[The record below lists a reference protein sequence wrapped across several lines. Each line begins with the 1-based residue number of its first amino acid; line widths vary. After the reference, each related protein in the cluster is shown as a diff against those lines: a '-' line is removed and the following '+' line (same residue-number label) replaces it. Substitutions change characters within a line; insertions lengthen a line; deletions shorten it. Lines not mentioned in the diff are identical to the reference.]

1 MINNILKQRFNFF
14 EITLYRDYSTLSSRP
29 EKEKVASIE
38 LETSG
43 IDKIFLFLN
52 ETIPS
57 RRLSANDTLFLHN
70 KKGNKK
76 KNTKFFYCADDL
88 PDDKIKLY
96 SFGTIYTQDENKL
109 KKYYG
114 DPFAKIKTTIL
125 ERNISMSDE
134 KISIRF
140 CRFEKYRDL
149 NCKYFRKSSHS
160 MGVTMNLK
168 TGNIIIYRGDKKV
181 MKIRQNSFM
190 YLQEIL
196 KDFLKETN
204 ACTYDF
210 SLLSPK
216 SKPRPTDKI
225 NELFLNEFVDSEFN
239 KILFHAISSKTQ
251 QPDSC
256 DFADSKM
263 ITDFAYKGFL
273 KLFVEVN
280 EIKVPNN
287 YEDLMLRWY
296 PTKKYLKN
304 NDNKLIVSILDRMG
318 LKTKS
323 LIKLLHSNPKLDLC
337 KLTLLGK
344 YFGYSNVHKYI
355 HNLSPHYFDN
365 NWILHDDKNNI
376 ESMYSILNDKF
387 EYDIRDSERS
397 VLLKLINDFFNDI
410 NLLSPAINDA
420 QTIKH
425 QIRQFNDHL
434 DLITKIRVHI
444 PEMEI
449 RCQSLMDFHN
459 EHLELSKIER
469 SIKKGYSIQYTFK
482 NDLIKRI
489 EEVITPGMVNTLEGN
504 DFYPVILKSD
514 AEYTEEGAHMH
525 HCVATYAD
533 RENSIIVSIREKSA
547 EGHERV
553 TCEFNTQKELVQ
565 AKYFCNAAPPER
577 FEAIIERLKHRVTT
591 YRGSIKSIG
600 QEKIP
605 LIINGR
611 TIQIKEREHDGI
623 YRLLFDNQGNF

>member
-1 MINNILKQRFNFF
+1 MVNNILKQRFNFF

-38 LETSG
+38 LETKG
-43 IDKIFLFLN
+43 IDDLFLFLD
-52 ETIPS
+52 ETITSKRVSTP
-57 RRLSANDTLFLHN
+57 DTLFLHN
-70 KKGNKK
+70 KKGK

-88 PDDKIKLY
+88 PDDKVQLY
-96 SFGTIYTQDENKL
+96 SLGTFYTQDETKL

-114 DPFAKIKTTIL
+114 DPFAKVKTTIL

-140 CRFEKYRDL
+140 CRYEKYRDL
-149 NCKYFRKSSHS
+149 NCKYFRKSSYS

-168 TGNIIIYRGDKKV
+168 TGNIIIYRGDKKL

-210 SLLSPK
+210 TFLSSK
-216 SKPRPTDKI
+216 SKPRRTDKI
-225 NELFLNEFVDSEFN
+225 NELFLNQFVDSEFN
-239 KILFHAISSKTQ
+239 KILFHTISSKTQ
-251 QPDSC
+251 QPDSRYFV
-256 DFADSKM
+256 DPKT

-273 KLFVEVN
+273 KLFIQVN
-280 EIKVPNN
+280 KIKVPNN

-323 LIKLLHSNPKLDLC
+323 LIKLLHNNPKLDLC

-355 HNLSPHYFDN
+355 HNLSPYYFQN
-365 NWILHDDKNNI
+365 SWILYDDQNHI

-397 VLLKLINDFFNDI
+397 ILLKLINDFFNDI
-410 NLLSPAINDA
+410 NVSSPAMNDS

-434 DLITKIRVHI
+434 DLISKIRVHI

-449 RCQSLMDFHN
+449 KCHGLMDFHH
-459 EHLELSKIER
+459 EHLELSKIDR
-469 SIKKGYSIQYTFK
+469 SIKKGYSIQYTFDDK
-482 NDLIKRI
+482 LIKRV
-489 EEVITPGMVNTLEGN
+489 EEVIKPSMVNTLDGE

-514 AEYTEEGAHMH
+514 SEYTEEGAHMH

-533 RENSIIVSIREKSA
+533 RENSVIISIREKSSA
-547 EGHERV
+547 GHERV
-553 TCEFNTQKELVQ
+553 TCEFDLQKKMVQ
-565 AKYFCNAAPPER
+565 AKYFCNAQPPER
-577 FEAIIERLKHRVTT
+577 FEAIIEKLRHRIET
-591 YRGSIKSIG
+591 YRGSIKSTG
-600 QEKIP
+600 KEKIP
-605 LIINGR
+605 LVINGK
-611 TIQIKEREHDGI
+611 TIEIKEREQDAI
-623 YRLLFDNQGNF
+623 YRMLFNNEPEF

>member
-1 MINNILKQRFNFF
+1 MVNNILKQRFNFF

-38 LETSG
+38 LETTG
-43 IDKIFLFLN
+43 IDDLFLFLD
-52 ETIPS
+52 ETITSKRVSTP
-57 RRLSANDTLFLHN
+57 DTLFLHN
-70 KKGNKK
+70 KKGSKK
-76 KNTKFFYCADDL
+76 KNTKFFYCDDDL
-88 PDDKIKLY
+88 PDDKIQLY
-96 SFGTIYTQDENKL
+96 SLGTFYTQDETKL

-114 DPFAKIKTTIL
+114 DPFAKVKTTIL

-140 CRFEKYRDL
+140 CRFEKHRDL
-149 NCKYFRKSSHS
+149 NCKYFRKSTYS

-168 TGNIIIYRGDKKV
+168 TGNIIIYRGDKKI
-181 MKIRQNSFM
+181 MKIRQNSFI
-190 YLQEIL
+190 YLQELL

-210 SLLSPK
+210 SFLSPA
-216 SKPRPTDKI
+216 SKPRRTDKI
-225 NELFLNEFVDSEFN
+225 NELFLNQFVDSEFN
-239 KILFHAISSKTQ
+239 KILFHTISSKTQ
-251 QPDSC
+251 QPDSRYFV
-256 DFADSKM
+256 DPKT

-273 KLFVEVN
+273 KLFIQVN
-280 EIKVPNN
+280 KIKVPNN
-287 YEDLMLRWY
+287 YEDLILRWY

-304 NDNKLIVSILDRMG
+304 NDNKLVVSILDRMG

-355 HNLSPHYFDN
+355 HNLSPYYFDN
-365 NWILHDDKNNI
+365 SWILYDDQNHI

-397 VLLKLINDFFNDI
+397 VLLKLINEFFNDI
-410 NLLSPAINDA
+410 NVSSPAMNDS

-449 RCQSLMDFHN
+449 KCNGLMDFHH
-459 EHLELSKIER
+459 EHLELSKIDR
-469 SIKKGYSIQYTFK
+469 SIKKGYTIQYTFDNK
-482 NDLIKRI
+482 LIKHV
-489 EEVITPGMVNTLEGN
+489 ENVIKPSMANVLGSE

-514 AEYTEEGAHMH
+514 SQYTEEGAHMH

-533 RENSIIVSIREKSA
+533 RDNSVIISIREKSS

-553 TCEFNTQKELVQ
+553 TCEFDLQKKMVQ
-565 AKYFCNAAPPER
+565 AKYYCNAKPPER
-577 FEAIIERLKHRVTT
+577 FEAIIEKLKHRIET
-591 YRGSIKSIG
+591 YRGSIKSTG
-600 QEKIP
+600 KEKIP
-605 LIINGR
+605 LVINGK
-611 TIQIKEREHDGI
+611 TIEIKEREQDAI
-623 YRLLFDNQGNF
+623 YRMLFDNEREF